1 MNYKKKKNDFLRSI
15 EALLLGS
22 RGLWVDQKLGGGVFR
37 RRSKSVF
44 EAVSFLS
51 GSRGGAISFKYDEP
65 KQKTKKTT
73 TGHLAQI
80 ISYLSPITNSTF
92 FASMLKLHLFLISPL
107 PLYTFLNGSCN
118 PLSLCPLRPP
128 GFKINLIISFE
139 WCIY

>member
-1 MNYKKKKNDFLRSI
+1 M
-15 EALLLGS
+15 
-22 RGLWVDQKLGGGVFR
+22 DQKLGGGGFR

-80 ISYLSPITNSTF
+80 MSYTSRLLQTQ
-92 FASMLKLHLFLISPL
+92 HFLL
-107 PLYTFLNGSCN
+107 PC
-118 PLSLCPLRPP
+118 
-128 GFKINLIISFE
+128 
-139 WCIY
+139 